1 MGGQALHGSLA
12 FLGMGLAVLGS
23 SIGIG
28 LLVAAALQGI
38 ARQPEA
44 MNKIQPLMFIMASI
58 IEAIALFVIIICLI
72 NLNK

>member
-1 MGGQALHGSLA
+1 MHGSLA
-12 FLGMGLAVLGS
+12 LVGMGLAVLGS

-28 LLVAAALQGI
+28 ILVAAALQGI

-44 MNKIQPLMFIMASI
+44 MNKIQPLMFVMASI
-58 IEAIALFVIIICLI
+58 IEAIALFVIILCML